1 MVILEQ
7 RGGASWLPG
16 EHIAQHRKL
25 AAEGVGKLLR
35 LDFRSFEVWYD
46 GTTSSDFAL
55 GLHLAIE
62 CPISCMKLSNASTL
76 FSTASNAARWYSNS
90 LLHSTL
96 ETWREELG
104 FHKQR

>member
-7 RGGASWLPG
+7 RAAASWLPG

-55 GLHLAIE
+55 GLHLAIR
-62 CPISCMKLSNASTL
+62 CPNSCMELSNASTS
-76 FSTASNAARWYSNS
+76 FSTASNSARWYNNN
-90 LLHSTL
+90 LMHSIL
-96 ETWREELG
+96 EIWRKELG
-104 FHKQR
+104 FHEQR